1 MRSVIAFLVALLLL
15 PGAAMAAAQ
24 SASFREGVDFKHIEP
39 EQPTASGKKI
49 EVIEVFWYGCPHCFH
64 FQPYIEQWAQ
74 KLPADVD
81 YVRMPAVL
89 NASWETGA
97 RAYYTAE
104 ALGVLDRVHEPIY
117 DAIHEKRQRLTSEGS
132 FGKFFAGFGVD
143 EQDFHKTFNSF
154 AVDSKVRRAQQ
165 MTRRYR
171 IEGTP
176 SVVINGRWLT
186 GPGMTGSYEK
196 LLQVMDFLIA
206 KERGAT

>member
-64 FQPYIEQWAQ
+64 FQPYIEQWAR

-81 YVRMPAVL
+81 YVRMPAIL

-97 RAYYTAE
+97 RAFYTAE

-117 DAIHEKRQRLTSEGS
+117 DAIHEKRQRLTSEGA
-132 FGKFFAGFGVD
+132 FAKFFTGFGVD

-171 IEGTP
+171 VEGTP

-206 KERGAT
+206 KERGAS